1 MNLEMPDG
9 RNDLERRFL
18 AEFNA
23 RRGVVDVWIWP
34 DRPLITS
41 LCVFDRDEGGGVIR
55 TLRADFDGET
65 LRCGRDPTQQFVGDL
80 DPDDPDGYVLGGG
93 RSPEDLAAAAVAWYK
108 RHSGTWFRRHPP
120 WRRTILN
127 GWRGPG
133 RPARRGCASSRCGR
147 RAAAPPG
154 RIRLP

>member
-65 LRCGRDPTQQFVGDL
+65 LRCGNDPTHQFVGDL
-80 DPDDPDGYVLGGG
+80 DPDDPDGYVLEGG
-93 RSPEDLAAAAVAWYK
+93 RSPEELAAAAVAWYK
-108 RHSGTWFRRHPP
+108 RELSRPVDRLEWDTPLARLWVLADVGRALGVR
-120 WRRTILN
+120 WRR
-127 GWRGPG
+127 RSGPPD
-133 RPARRGCASSRCGR
+133 RVV
-147 RAAAPPG
+147 
-154 RIRLP
+154 RIHP